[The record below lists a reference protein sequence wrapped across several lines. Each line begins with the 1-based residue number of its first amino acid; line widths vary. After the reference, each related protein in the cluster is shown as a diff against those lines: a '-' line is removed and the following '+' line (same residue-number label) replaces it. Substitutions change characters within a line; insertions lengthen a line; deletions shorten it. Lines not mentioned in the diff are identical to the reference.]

1 MFKKCLLMEQMK
13 HQEFW
18 ETGNFRKRTIAVF
31 LLKSARLH
39 PSILNLKVCI
49 YGNC

>member
-1 MFKKCLLMEQMK
+1 MFVDGTDEAS
-13 HQEFW
+13 EFW

-39 PSILNLKVCI
+39 PSILNLKMCI